1 LDSDKYREGRDPL
14 IGCTLE
20 GKYVVL
26 DRVGSGA
33 MCNVYRARNIGA
45 DKQVAL
51 KVLKPE
57 LAADP
62 DIARRFEQEA
72 RAAGR
77 VHHPHAIN
85 VMDFGVAE
93 DLPRP
98 GDNTAFI
105 VMELLDGETLGQ
117 LLRRTGPLGVLRAAQ
132 ILRQV
137 AGALEAAHSAGVVH
151 RDIKPDNIIITRVDG
166 SDFARVVDFGVSK
179 ILEDV
184 NRRGLSTSAHFF
196 VGTPRYMS
204 PEQCEERPADTRSD
218 IYSLGVVLYEM
229 LSGAPP
235 FEGDSGTRLLIRHAS
250 EPPPLLRERRP
261 DISPE
266 VESVVM
272 SALEKDPSRRPQG
285 AMEFSRRFDR
295 GASAGGASAEAASTE
310 PGVPRTVGAFSRI
323 SVPLVSR
330 WGEEEATVVRTR
342 NRSDAG
348 AEGANRHAASW
359 DREESQYGSQASP
372 GRSRR
377 YHSVSTGYEERG
389 NGGLIAGVIIIL
401 LVVAGV
407 AAYLVLNNPSTE
419 TSSDSITGAQTAIAD
434 ALARLDSLPKD
445 HPLRSYIP
453 QLNQWLGELRA
464 HSQNKEQ
471 TPQTKADADR
481 YRTKAEQISDQARA
495 ALAALNR
502 IVNQNSSPNANIS
515 IPPVE
520 TRSNAAENRN
530 SASDSGTS
538 GEREDQKNRNEGPR
552 PPPAR
557 PIQSTQPP
565 SEARPGNSN
574 RGQ

>member
-1 LDSDKYREGRDPL
+1 LDTDNNRPGGRDSL

-20 GKYVVL
+20 GKYL
-26 DRVGSGA
+26 LLERVGSGA
-33 MCNVYRARNIGA
+33 MCNVYRARNVVT

-57 LAADP
+57 LTADP

-72 RAAGR
+72 RAASR
-77 VHHPHAIN
+77 IHHPHAIN

-105 VMELLDGETLGQ
+105 VMELLEGETLSQ
-117 LLRRTGPLGVLRAAQ
+117 LLRRTGPLGVSRAAQ

-137 AGALEAAHSAGVVH
+137 AGALEAAHSVGVVH
-151 RDIKPDNIIITRVDG
+151 RDIKPDNIIITRLDG

-184 NRRGLSTSAHFF
+184 NRRGLSTAAHFF

-250 EPPPLLRERRP
+250 EPPPPLRERRP
-261 DISPE
+261 DASPE
-266 VESVVM
+266 VEAVVM

-285 AMEFSRRFDR
+285 AMGFSRQFDR
-295 GASAGGASAEAASTE
+295 AAGTE
-310 PGVPRTVGAFSRI
+310 LNAQPAGGAFSRI
-323 SVPLVSR
+323 RVPLVSE
-330 WGEEEATVVRTR
+330 GEDEATLVRA
-342 NRSDAG
+342 RSRSPAVSGGTGSGG
-348 AEGANRHAASW
+348 AGANRGQVSAG
-359 DREESQYGSQASP
+359 REEGPYSAENWPRRIPQYE
-372 GRSRR
+372 
-377 YHSVSTGYEERG
+377 SVSAGYKERG
-389 NGGLIAGVIIIL
+389 NGGLIAAVIIIL

-407 AAYLVLNNPSTE
+407 AAYLVLNSPGTE
-419 TSSDSITGAQTAIAD
+419 SSSGDSITGAQTAITD

-445 HPLRSYIP
+445 HPMRTYIP
-453 QLNQWLGELRA
+453 QLNQWQGELRA
-464 HSQNKEQ
+464 YSQVKEQ
-471 TPQTKADADR
+471 TPQMKGDADR

-495 ALAALNR
+495 ALAAVSR
-502 IVNQNSSPNANIS
+502 TANQNSNANANIS
-515 IPPVE
+515 VPPSE

-530 SASDSGTS
+530 RAADS
-538 GEREDQKNRNEGPR
+538 ELPEDREEPKNRNERLR

-557 PIQSTQPP
+557 TITPIPP
-565 SEARPGNSN
+565 PPEPKPSNSN
-574 RGQ
+574 RGNQ

>member
-1 LDSDKYREGRDPL
+1 MDTDNYRPGGRDSL

-20 GKYVVL
+20 GKYLVL
-26 DRVGSGA
+26 GRVGSGA
-33 MCNVYRARNIGA
+33 MCNVYRARNIVT

-57 LAADP
+57 LTADP

-72 RAAGR
+72 RAASR
-77 VHHPHAIN
+77 IHHPHAIN

-93 DLPRP
+93 DLPRA

-105 VMELLDGETLGQ
+105 VMELLDGETLSQ
-117 LLRRTGPLGVLRAAQ
+117 LLRRTGPLGISRAAQ

-137 AGALEAAHSAGVVH
+137 AGALEAAHSVGVVH
-151 RDIKPDNIIITRVDG
+151 RDIKPDNIIITRLDG

-184 NRRGLSTSAHFF
+184 NRRGLSTAAHFF

-250 EPPPLLRERRP
+250 EPPPPLRERRP
-261 DISPE
+261 DVSPE
-266 VESVVM
+266 VEAVVM

-285 AMEFSRRFDR
+285 AMEFSRQFDR
-295 GASAGGASAEAASTE
+295 AAGTE
-310 PGVPRTVGAFSRI
+310 LNAQPAGGAFSRI
-323 SVPLVSR
+323 RVPLVSE
-330 WGEEEATVVRTR
+330 GEEEATLVSPR
-342 NRSDAG
+342 NRSS
-348 AEGANRHAASW
+348 AAS
-359 DREESQYGSQASP
+359 RGAGSGAAGVNRGQASA
-372 GRSRR
+372 SREGGPYSADNWPR
-377 YHSVSTGYEERG
+377 RVPQYESVSAGYRERG
-389 NGGLIAGVIIIL
+389 NGGLIAAVIIIL

-407 AAYLVLNNPSTE
+407 AAYLVLNSPSTE
-419 TSSDSITGAQTAIAD
+419 SPGGDSITGAQTAIAD

-445 HPLRSYIP
+445 HPLRTYIP
-453 QLNQWLGELRA
+453 QLNEWQGELRA
-464 HSQNKEQ
+464 YSQVKEQ
-471 TPQTKADADR
+471 TPQMKADADR

-495 ALAALNR
+495 ALAALSR
-502 IVNQNSSPNANIS
+502 TANQNSNANANIS
-515 IPPVE
+515 IPPSE
-520 TRSNAAENRN
+520 IRSNAAENRN
-530 SASDSGTS
+530 RAADS
-538 GEREDQKNRNEGPR
+538 EPPEEPKNRNERLR

-557 PIQSTQPP
+557 TITPIPP
-565 SEARPGNSN
+565 PPEPRPSNSN
-574 RGQ
+574 RGGQ